1 MDRMMQTFLQIQN
14 RFKEKKQ
21 WLIKNLIPLG
31 EIAILYAPTN
41 VGKTFL
47 AHKIALEV
55 LTGSNELGESM
66 TGRVFLYS
74 PDTRI
79 EDCKLRINGLLK
91 ALNLSQL
98 DEFLKNLYI
107 TSSNEL
113 DLTQDSYGTMLEEV
127 WEPDQ
132 DSYHNGGKW
141 IEKRVP
147 QPFEYYGCEFDFDE
161 PPHNSLIIIDTLSQA
176 LGDRSIND
184 DAAIRKAIKNLKNW
198 IAGSFRQA
206 SILVIAHTG
215 QNASKGIM
223 GSSLQKNDFPTV
235 LKLRKKKNNQLEL
248 YREKIKCKAEG
259 TSIPF
264 VLREIV
270 VEEEETLYVD
280 VGKRLT
286 EFEDKIITLF
296 GSGLKKDEIRDN
308 IYELGI
314 GNTATRKSF
323 NSVFLRHWK
332 NLVGMGYITEGQ
344 HDNN

>member
-1 MDRMMQTFLQIQN
+1 MQTFLDIQN
-14 RFKEKKQ
+14 IYEEKK

-74 PDTRI
+74 PDTQL
-79 EDCKLRINGLLK
+79 EDCKLRISGLLK
-91 ALNLSQL
+91 ALNLSQS
-98 DEFLKNLYI
+98 DEFLKNLLI
-107 TSSNEL
+107 TGDNEL
-113 DLTQDSYGTMLEEV
+113 DLTKDSYKTMRKEEWV
-127 WEPDQ
+127 VDE
-132 DSYHNGGKW
+132 DSYYESK
-141 IEKRVP
+141 KRVIKDVP
-147 QPFEYYGCEFDFDE
+147 MPFEIYGNKFDFEDE
-161 PPHNSLIIIDTLSQA
+161 PYNSLIIIDTLSQA
-176 LGDRSIND
+176 LGERSIND
-184 DAAIRKAIKNLKNW
+184 DAAIRKAIKNLKQW
-198 IAGSFRQA
+198 IKGSYGYI

-215 QNASKGIM
+215 QNSSKGIM

-270 VEEEETLYVD
+270 VEDQETLYVD

-286 EFEDKIITLF
+286 EFEHQIISF
-296 GSGLKKDEIRDN
+296 FESGLGKDEIRDN
-308 IYELGI
+308 IYKLGI

>member
-1 MDRMMQTFLQIQN
+1 MQTFLQIQN

-31 EIAILYAPTN
+31 EIIILYAPTN

-74 PDTRI
+74 PDTQM

-91 ALNLSQL
+91 ALNLSQS

-107 TSSNEL
+107 TCDNDL
-113 DLTQDSYGTMLEEV
+113 DLTKDSYGTMLEEV
-127 WEPDQ
+127 WKPDP
-132 DSYHNGGKW
+132 DSYHNGGEW
-141 IEKRVP
+141 VEERVP
-147 QPFEYYGCEFDFDE
+147 QPFYNYGFDFDFFKE
-161 PPHNSLIIIDTLSQA
+161 PPCNSLIIIDTFSQA
-176 LGDRSIND
+176 LGERSIND
-184 DAAIRKAIKNLKNW
+184 DAAIRKAIKNLKMW
-198 IAGSFRQA
+198 IKGSYKSI

-248 YREKIKCKAEG
+248 FREKIKCKAEG

-270 VEEEETLYVD
+270 VEEQETLYVD

-286 EFEDKIITLF
+286 EFEDKIITF
-296 GSGLKKDEIRDN
+296 FESGLKKDEIRDN
-308 IYELGI
+308 IYKLGI

-323 NSVFLRHWK
+323 NAVFLRHWK
-332 NLVGMGYITEGQ
+332 NLLGMGYIKEEQ
-344 HDNN
+344 HNNN

>member
-1 MDRMMQTFLQIQN
+1 MRPFLSIQN
-14 RFKEKKQ
+14 HTKEKQ

-74 PDTRI
+74 PDTQM

-91 ALNLSQL
+91 ALNLSAS
-98 DEFLKNLYI
+98 DESLKNLHI
-107 TSSNEL
+107 TCDYDL
-113 DLTQDSYGTMLEEV
+113 DLTKDSYGTMRSEV
-127 WEPDQ
+127 WKPDP
-132 DSYHNGGKW
+132 DSYHNGGEW
-141 IEKRVP
+141 VEERVP
-147 QPFEYYGCEFDFDE
+147 QPFSSHGCDFYFDKN
-161 PPHNSLIIIDTLSQA
+161 PHQSLIIIDTLSQA
-176 LGDRSIND
+176 LGDKSIND

-198 IAGSFRQA
+198 IDGADGKI

-235 LKLRKKKNNQLEL
+235 LKIRKKKNNQLEL
-248 YREKIKCKAEG
+248 FREKIKCKAEG
-259 TSIPF
+259 SSIPF

-270 VEEEETLYVD
+270 VDEQETLYVD

-286 EFEDKIITLF
+286 DFENQIITQF
-296 GSGLKKDEIRDN
+296 ESGLDKDEIRGN
-308 IYELGI
+308 IYKLGI
-314 GNTATRKSF
+314 DNTATRKSF
-323 NSVFLRHWK
+323 NAVFLRHWK
-332 NLVGMGYITEGQ
+332 NLIALGFIRDRQQG
-344 HDNN
+344 NN

>member
-1 MDRMMQTFLQIQN
+1 MQTFLSIQN
-14 RFKEKKQ
+14 HTKEKQ

-66 TGRVFLYS
+66 TGRVFLFS
-74 PDTRI
+74 PDTQLV
-79 EDCKLRINGLLK
+79 DCKLRINGLLK
-91 ALNLSQL
+91 ALNLSQS
-98 DEFLKNLYI
+98 DAFLENLLI
-107 TSSNEL
+107 TGDNEL
-113 DLTQDSYGTMLEEV
+113 DLTKDSYKTMKKKEWVVDEN
-127 WEPDQ
+127 
-132 DSYHNGGKW
+132 SYYETTKQV
-141 IEKRVP
+141 IKDVP
-147 QPFEYYGCEFDFDE
+147 MPFQQHGNEFDFEYE
-161 PPHNSLIIIDTLSQA
+161 PYNALIIIDTLSQA
-176 LGDRSIND
+176 LGERSIND
-184 DAAIRKAIKNLKNW
+184 DAAIRKAIKNLKQW
-198 IAGSFRQA
+198 IEGSFGTI

-248 YREKIKCKAEG
+248 FREKIKCKAEG

-270 VEEEETLYVD
+270 VEDQETLYVD

-286 EFEDKIITLF
+286 EFEDKIITF
-296 GSGLKKDEIRDN
+296 FESGLEKDEIRDN
-308 IYELGI
+308 IYKLGI

-323 NSVFLRHWK
+323 NAVFLRHWK
-332 NLVGMGYITEGQ
+332 NLVGMGYITEG
-344 HDNN
+344 

>member
-1 MDRMMQTFLQIQN
+1 MQTFLSIQN
-14 RFKEKKQ
+14 HTKEKQ

-74 PDTRI
+74 PDTQL

-91 ALNLSQL
+91 ALNLSQS
-98 DEFLKNLYI
+98 DAFLKNLLI
-107 TSSNEL
+107 TGDNEL
-113 DLTQDSYGTMLEEV
+113 DLTKDSYKTMKKEEWV
-127 WEPDQ
+127 VDE
-132 DSYHNGGKW
+132 DSYYETTKKV
-141 IEKRVP
+141 IKDVP
-147 QPFEYYGCEFDFDE
+147 IPFLQYGNKFDFAHE
-161 PPHNSLIIIDTLSQA
+161 PYNSLIIIDTLSQA
-176 LGDRSIND
+176 LGERSIND
-184 DAAIRKAIKNLKNW
+184 DAAIRKAIKNLKQW
-198 IAGSFRQA
+198 IKGSFGEI

-215 QNASKGIM
+215 QNSSKGIM

-264 VLREIV
+264 VLREII
-270 VEEEETLYVD
+270 VEDQETLYVD

-286 EFEDKIITLF
+286 EFEDKIITF
-296 GSGLKKDEIRDN
+296 FESGLEKDEIRDN
-308 IYELGI
+308 IYKLGI

-323 NSVFLRHWK
+323 NAVFLRHWK
-332 NLVGMGYITEGQ
+332 NLVGMGYITEGK
-344 HDNN
+344 HSNN

>member
-1 MDRMMQTFLQIQN
+1 MDRIMQTFLQIQN
-14 RFKEKKQ
+14 RYKKKKQ
-21 WLIKNLIPLG
+21 WLIKNLIALG

-55 LTGSNELGESM
+55 LTGSNELGESI

-74 PDTRI
+74 LDTQM

-91 ALNLSQL
+91 ALNLGRS

-107 TSSNEL
+107 TTENEL
-113 DLTQDSYGTMLEEV
+113 DLTKDTFKEMYSEV
-127 WEPDQ
+127 WKPDP

-141 IEKRVP
+141 VEKWIP
-147 QPFEYYGCEFDFDE
+147 APFQDYGSKFDFDE

-176 LGDRSIND
+176 LGERSIND

-198 IAGSFRQA
+198 IDGSFHQI

-235 LKLRKKKNNQLEL
+235 LKLRKKKNDQLEL
-248 YREKIKCKAEG
+248 FREKIKCKAEG

-270 VEEEETLYVD
+270 VDEQETLYVD

-286 EFEDKIITLF
+286 EFEDSIITF
-296 GSGLKKDEIRDN
+296 FESGLEKDEIRDN
-308 IYELGI
+308 IYKLGI

-323 NSVFLRHWK
+323 NAVFLRHWK
-332 NLVGMGYITEGQ
+332 NLVGMGYIKE
-344 HDNN
+344 N